1 MSVKHTEGGRCL
13 LGDSQRA
20 FLRFLCSS
28 LLREESGTLENSAWL
43 AICTTSS
50 CIPDKLPA
58 APGCLSYRALCNPE
72 FFSAGPNWMWCCSYQ
87 TASVRESESFF
98 PLKIRASQHQWHCAR
113 HGARHFFIIIVALT
127 QGIAPLCR
135 WINWVLG
142 RPSHGLEVAEPDP
155 KSKGSKCLSLWAE
168 ETSLGP

>member
-20 FLRFLCSS
+20 FLCFLCSS

-50 CIPDKLPA
+50 CIPDKRPA

-87 TASVRESESFF
+87 TASVREFESFF

-113 HGARHFFIIIVALT
+113 HGARHFFVIIALT

-135 WINWVLG
+135 WSNWVWG
-142 RPSHGLEVAEPDP
+142 RLSHGLEVAEPDP
-155 KSKGSKCLSLWAE
+155 KPKGSKCLSLWAE